1 MASGDFSIGSSVW
14 PGVSKVVEEVG
25 ELGQVIGKLMAVAGA
40 AKHWS
45 GDLREKMIEEMGD
58 VYAALDFVAEHC
70 FSYEEGQLIATR
82 RNKKLATF
90 EKWHQNP
97 ESPADPPADP

>member
-1 MASGDFSIGSSVW
+1 
-14 PGVSKVVEEVG
+14 
-25 ELGQVIGKLMAVAGA
+25 
-40 AKHWS
+40 
-45 GDLREKMIEEMGD
+45 MIEEMGD

-97 ESPADPPADP
+97 EPPADPPADP